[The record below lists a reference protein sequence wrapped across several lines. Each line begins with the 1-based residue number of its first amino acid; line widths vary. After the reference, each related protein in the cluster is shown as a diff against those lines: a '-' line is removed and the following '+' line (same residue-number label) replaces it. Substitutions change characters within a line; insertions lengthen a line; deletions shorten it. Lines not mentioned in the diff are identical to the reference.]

1 MESEEDKKEIV
12 LSPKYKPLWQSD
24 KRYFICTGGR
34 GSGKSF
40 SVTLFLLTLT
50 FEEGHRILF
59 TRYTLTSAKTSI
71 IPQFIEVM
79 EALGYDDSI
88 FDINNDVITNKQTG
102 SQIIF
107 KGIKT
112 GSKLQTASLKSLTGI
127 TTFVVDEAE
136 ELTEE
141 DVFNKIDYSVRVKG
155 VKNRVI
161 LIMNPTTR
169 DNWIYDRWFV
179 NTKNNTTYIHTTY
192 LDNIDNLNEDIIDE
206 FNYLKES
213 KPKEYEHIVLGGWKH
228 KADGVIFE
236 NWETGTFDESLPFMF
251 GVDWG
256 FASDPSTLV
265 KVAINNKTKTLYLQ
279 ECLYAHKQSTEQLT
293 EHFKIVCGESMI
305 VADNSELR
313 LINEI
318 RREGV
323 NIYPV
328 VKKPNSILAGIKKM
342 QGYNMVICGESSN
355 LIKELNNYAW
365 IDKGTKT
372 VPIDDHNHIL
382 DAVRYSLTR
391 LIP

>member
-1 MESEEDKKEIV
+1 MKKKDRIQITV
-12 LSPKYKPLWQSD
+12 SPKYKPLWQSD
-24 KRYFICTGGR
+24 KRYFVCTGGR
-34 GSGKSF
+34 GSAKSF
-40 SVTLFLLTLT
+40 TVTLFLLNLT

-79 EALGYDDSI
+79 EALGYDDI
-88 FDINNDVITNKQTG
+88 VFDIQNDVITNKQTG

-155 VKNRVI
+155 IHNRVI

-179 NTKNNTTYIHTTY
+179 TPKDNTTYIHTTY
-192 LDNIDNLNEDIIDE
+192 LDNIDNLNEDIIKE
-206 FNYLKES
+206 FEWMKEN
-213 KPKEYEHIVLGGWKH
+213 KPKEYEHIVLGGWKL

-236 NWETGTFDESLPFMF
+236 NWEKGEFDESLPFIF
-251 GVDWG
+251 GADWG
-256 FASDPSTLV
+256 FSSDPSTIV
-265 KVAINNKTKTLYLQ
+265 KVSVSKDKIYLQ
-279 ECLYAHKQSTEQLT
+279 EVLYAKHLGTKELT
-293 EHFKIVCGESMI
+293 QAFINNCGKHNI
-305 VADNSELR
+305 IADNSELR

-318 RREGV
+318 RGAGL

-328 VKKPNSILAGIKKM
+328 VKKPNSVLAGIKKM
-342 QGYNMVICGESSN
+342 QSYRLVVCGDSPS
-355 LIKELNNYAW
+355 LIKELNNYCW

-372 VPIDDHNHIL
+372 VPIDDHNHLI
-382 DAVRYSLTR
+382 DAVRYALTH
-391 LIP
+391 LLP

>member
-1 MESEEDKKEIV
+1 MNEEDQKEIV
-12 LSPKYKPLWQSD
+12 LSPKYKELWKSD

-155 VKNRVI
+155 IHNRVI
-161 LIMNPTTR
+161 LIMNPTTK
-169 DNWIYDRWFV
+169 DNWIYDRWFI
-179 NTKNNTTYIHTTY
+179 NPRSNTTYIHTTY
-192 LDNIDNLNEDIIDE
+192 LDNIDNLNEDIIHE
-206 FNYLKES
+206 FNYLKEK
-213 KPKEYEHIVLGGWKH
+213 KPKEFEHVVLGGWKH
-228 KADGVIFE
+228 KADGVIFDL
-236 NWETGTFDESLPFMF
+236 WEKGEFDESLAFIY
-251 GVDWG
+251 GADWG
-256 FASDPSTLV
+256 FANDPSTII
-265 KVAINNKTKTLYLQ
+265 KVAVNEKRKKLYLQ
-279 ECLYAHKQSTEQLT
+279 EIIYAKGLSTDSLIDC
-293 EHFKIVCGESMI
+293 FKAHCGKDMI

-318 RREGV
+318 RRHSI

-328 VKKPNSILAGIKKM
+328 SKKPNSILAGINKM
-342 QGYNMVICGESSN
+342 KNYEIVVCGESPN
-355 LIKELNNYAW
+355 LIKELNNYCW
-365 IDKGTKT
+365 IDKGLNQ
-372 VPIDDHNHIL
+372 VPIDNHNHLI
-382 DAVRYSLTR
+382 DPIRYALTR
-391 LIP
+391 LKP

>member
-1 MESEEDKKEIV
+1 MDNQEQKEVVI
-12 LSPKYKPLWQSD
+12 SPKYKNLWESD

-155 VKNRVI
+155 IKNRVI

-179 NTKNNTTYIHTTY
+179 TPKNNTTYIHTTY

-236 NWETGTFDESLPFMF
+236 NWETGNFDESLPFMY
-251 GVDWG
+251 GCDWG
-256 FASDPSTLV
+256 FATDPSTLV

-279 ECLYAHKQSTEQLT
+279 ECLYAQGLNTNEFV
-293 EHFKIVCGESMI
+293 EAFKTICNDSMI

-318 RREGV
+318 RREGI

-342 QGYNMVICGESSN
+342 QGYNMVICGGSTN
-355 LIKELNNYAW
+355 LIKELCNYAW

-382 DAVRYSLTR
+382 DGVRYALTR

>member
-1 MESEEDKKEIV
+1 MENEEDQKEIV
-12 LSPKYKPLWQSD
+12 LSPKYKALWKSD

-155 VKNRVI
+155 IKNRVI

-179 NTKNNTTYIHTTY
+179 TPKNNTTYIHTTY
-192 LDNIDNLNEDIIDE
+192 LDNIDNLNEDIISE
-206 FNYLKES
+206 FDYLKET

-236 NWETGTFDESLPFMF
+236 NWETGDFDNSLPFIF
-251 GVDWG
+251 GADWG
-256 FASDPSTLV
+256 FANDPSTIV
-265 KVAINNKTKTLYLQ
+265 KVAVSKNKIYLNEILYGKHLGTKELTQAFIANCGKNN
-279 ECLYAHKQSTEQLT
+279 
-293 EHFKIVCGESMI
+293 I

-318 RREGV
+318 RGAGL

-342 QGYNMVICGESSN
+342 QSYQLIVSPDSTN

-372 VPIDDHNHIL
+372 VPIDDHNHII
-382 DAVRYSLTR
+382 DGIRYALTH

>member
-1 MESEEDKKEIV
+1 MSDEQKEIV
-12 LSPKYKPLWQSD
+12 LSPKYKELWKSD

-155 VKNRVI
+155 IHNRVI
-161 LIMNPTTR
+161 LIMNPTTK

-179 NTKNNTTYIHTTY
+179 NPRSNTTYIHTTY
-192 LDNIDNLNEDIIDE
+192 LDNIDNINEDIIHE
-206 FNYLKES
+206 FNYLKEK

-236 NWETGTFDESLPFMF
+236 HWEQGEFDESLPFIF
-251 GVDWG
+251 GADWG
-256 FASDPSTLV
+256 FANDPSTIV
-265 KVAINNKTKTLYLQ
+265 KVAINEKRKLLYVQ
-279 ECLYAHKQSTEQLT
+279 EVLYAKGLGTNELT
-293 EHFKIVCGESMI
+293 EAFKVYCGKSMV

-318 RREGV
+318 RRENI

-328 VKKPNSILAGIKKM
+328 VKKPNSILAGINKM
-342 QGYNMVICGESSN
+342 KNYNIVVCGESTN
-355 LIKELNNYAW
+355 LIKEFNNYCW
-365 IDKGTKT
+365 IDKGAKQI
-372 VPIDDHNHIL
+372 PIDNHNHLI
-382 DAVRYSLTR
+382 DPIRYALTR
-391 LIP
+391 LKP